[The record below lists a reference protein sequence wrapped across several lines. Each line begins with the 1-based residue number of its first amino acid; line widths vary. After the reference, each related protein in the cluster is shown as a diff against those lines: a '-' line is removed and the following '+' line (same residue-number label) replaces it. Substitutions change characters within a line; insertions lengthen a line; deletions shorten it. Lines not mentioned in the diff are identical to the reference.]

1 MTKIHD
7 LINLGQSIW
16 FDYIRRSFTK
26 NGDLQKLLD
35 QGARGVTSN
44 PAIFEK
50 AIAGSSDY
58 DADINRLVN
67 EGKSVGKI
75 YETLALED
83 IAQAADLLRPL
94 YDESSGGDGYV
105 SLEVSPTLAHNTQGT
120 IAEAKRLFA
129 TLGRPNVMI
138 KIPATAAG
146 IPALTRADIGIAIGG
161 GTDVAIESAGIILV
175 QSNPLDVVKVIALSR
190 ASYRKMQQNL
200 LWATGYN
207 VIALPLA
214 AGVLAPVGI
223 LLSPAIGALFMSLST
238 IIVAINAQFLRREQI
253 GI

>member
-35 QGARGVTSN
+35 QDARGVTSN

-58 DADINRLVN
+58 DADINRLVG
-67 EGKSVGKI
+67 EGKSVGEI

>member
-120 IAEAKRLFA
+120 IAEAKRLFLDVA
-129 TLGRPNVMI
+129 ADDEGARGLYHRLGFLGTGLRRGYYARPDGT
-138 KIPATAAG
+138 KAD
-146 IPALTRADIGIAIGG
+146 ALTLAI
-161 GTDVAIESAGIILV
+161 TL
-175 QSNPLDVVKVIALSR
+175 
-190 ASYRKMQQNL
+190 
-200 LWATGYN
+200 
-207 VIALPLA
+207 
-214 AGVLAPVGI
+214 
-223 LLSPAIGALFMSLST
+223 
-238 IIVAINAQFLRREQI
+238 
-253 GI
+253 

>member
-238 IIVAINAQFLRREQI
+238 IIVAINAQFLRREQL
-253 GI
+253 GA

>member
-35 QGARGVTSN
+35 QDARGVTSN

-58 DADINRLVN
+58 DADINRLVG
-67 EGKSVGKI
+67 EGKSVGEI

-214 AGVLAPVGI
+214 PVGI
-223 LLSPAIGALFMSLST
+223 LLSPAIGALFMSLSA
-238 IIVAINAQFLRREQI
+238 IIVAINAQFLRREQL
-253 GI
+253 GA

>member
-35 QGARGVTSN
+35 QDARGVTSN

-58 DADINRLVN
+58 DADINRLVG
-67 EGKSVGKI
+67 EGKSVGEI

-105 SLEVSPTLAHNTQGT
+105 SLEVSPTLTHNTQGT

>member
-238 IIVAINAQFLRREQI
+238 IIVAINAQFLRREQL
-253 GI
+253 GS

>member
-35 QGARGVTSN
+35 QDARGVTSN

-58 DADINRLVN
+58 DADINRLVG
-67 EGKSVGKI
+67 EGKSVGEI

-223 LLSPAIGALFMSLST
+223 LLSPAIGALFMSLSA
-238 IIVAINAQFLRREQI
+238 IIVAINAQFLRREQL
-253 GI
+253 GA